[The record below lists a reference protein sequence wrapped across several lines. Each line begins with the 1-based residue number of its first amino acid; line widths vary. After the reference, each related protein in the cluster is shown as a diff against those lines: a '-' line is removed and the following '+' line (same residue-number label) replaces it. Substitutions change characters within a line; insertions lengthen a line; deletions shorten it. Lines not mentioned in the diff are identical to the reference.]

1 MPIFT
6 SKKSQQRNRLQHPI
20 HSPQS
25 DHSPQHNQ
33 TTQSYQSTPHRSQT
47 AQPVPFHDPDQAQQ
61 PNLSHQAS
69 DNQHPKSASHQAAP
83 QSHAIIFGLIA
94 VFLCGLGF
102 SIIAPVVPFLVQ
114 PYVSGPGQ
122 QAVMV
127 TLLTSVYAACV
138 FVAAPVLGALSDKY
152 GRRPLLLLCLLGSA
166 LGYFVFGLGGA
177 LWVLF
182 AGRIIEGITGGS
194 ISTIFAYFADILP
207 PEQRTRYFGWM
218 SAVVGAGT
226 IIGPAA
232 GGLLAKYG
240 YSVPMYA
247 AALVTLV
254 NAVYGFLFMPESLEK
269 HKRRPDVTWLKLNPF
284 SQLAGLLSVKSLNRL
299 LVSAFLLWIPGGA
312 LQGVLSQFTLDLF
325 SWKPAVIG
333 LMFSIMGL
341 QDILSQALIM
351 PGLLHRFSDRQI
363 AAAGMAAEMAGYTL
377 FALSAWRSSPLL
389 FIAGMFVF
397 GFGDSIFGPS
407 FNGMLSKSAAS
418 SEQGRVQ
425 GGSQSVQ
432 ALARMAGPL
441 IGGQIYVSLG
451 PAAPAGMGI
460 LLAAA
465 ALAVLC
471 RMGRAAGRSLP
482 E

>member
-6 SKKSQQRNRLQHPI
+6 FKKSQQRNQA
-20 HSPQS
+20 SP
-25 DHSPQHNQ
+25 
-33 TTQSYQSTPHRSQT
+33 
-47 AQPVPFHDPDQAQQ
+47 PDQFHP
-61 PNLSHQAS
+61 PNRPYPPN
-69 DNQHPKSASHQAAP
+69 DNQPSKPASHQPHQSAADP
-83 QSHAIIFGLIA
+83 PKHALIFGLIA

-102 SIIAPVVPFLVQ
+102 SIIAPVVPFLVR

-166 LGYFVFGLGGA
+166 LGYFIFGLGGA
-177 LWVLF
+177 LWMLF

-207 PEQRTRYFGWM
+207 PEQRTKYFGWM

-240 YSVPMYA
+240 YSVPIYA

-269 HKRRPDVTWLKLNPF
+269 HKRRQDVAWLKLNPF

-312 LQGVLSQFTLDLF
+312 LQGILSQFTLDLF
-325 SWKPAVIG
+325 SWKPAVTG

-351 PGLLHRFSDRQI
+351 PGLLKRYSDRQI
-363 AAAGMAAEMAGYTL
+363 AALGISTEMAGYTL
-377 FALSAWRSSPLL
+377 FALSAGWSSSLL
-389 FIAGMFVF
+389 FISGMFVF
-397 GFGDSIFGPS
+397 GFGDAIFGPS
-407 FNGMLSKSAAS
+407 FNGMLSKAAADG
-418 SEQGRVQ
+418 EQGRVQ

-441 IGGQIYVSLG
+441 IGGQLYVLLG

-460 LLAAA
+460 ILVAA
-465 ALAVLC
+465 ALAVLY
-471 RMGRAAGRSLP
+471 RMNLAAGRSLSK
-482 E
+482 